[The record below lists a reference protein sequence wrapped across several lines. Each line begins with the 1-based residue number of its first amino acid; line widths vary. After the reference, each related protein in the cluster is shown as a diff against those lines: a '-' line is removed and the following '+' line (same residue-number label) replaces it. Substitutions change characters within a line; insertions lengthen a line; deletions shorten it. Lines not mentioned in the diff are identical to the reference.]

1 MTTDE
6 LEALLAEG
14 VVVRVRAD
22 RDEARKELDAAKT
35 HLLGAEDA
43 AHRDPTG
50 AFSLA
55 YDAARKAVVAH
66 MRANGLRVLPRFGA
80 HYQTGR
86 YARAALAGGRV
97 ADEDLSA
104 FANMRVVR
112 NDTEYE
118 AEVVELSDAAEAL
131 AHAAKIVAA
140 VEAEL
145 E

>member
-86 YARAALAGGRV
+86 YARAALAGRV
-97 ADEDLSA
+97 ADQHLSA
-104 FANMRVVR
+104 FENMRVVR